1 MWQRRARFELR
12 LWLPSG
18 CAPHFR
24 RLSLNVIK
32 QINLSEG
39 FGVSRPQLPF
49 RSAPWYGNLALA
61 KNTDTAVRWCA
72 NRPALS
78 PPAHPHYHD
87 WWHTVNC
94 RLALVEDGQV
104 PK

>member
-39 FGVSRPQLPF
+39 FGVSVRRF
-49 RSAPWYGNLALA
+49 AA
-61 KNTDTAVRWCA
+61 TATVPVRTLVWEPRTCQK
-72 NRPALS
+72 
-78 PPAHPHYHD
+78 HGHG
-87 WWHTVNC
+87 C
-94 RLALVEDGQV
+94 ALVCE
-104 PK
+104 PPCPFPPSPSTLP